1 MNIILCIISY
11 FVIGFIIGIVIC
23 KIKGKEWC
31 RANDEFDGDLFA
43 KGEFDV
49 ELFENNAE
57 GIMICSTFFWGMFV
71 AGTILFSPFLIIFY
85 FIKYIAKK
93 FQE

>member
-31 RANDEFDGDLFA
+31 RANDEFEIGW
-43 KGEFDV
+43 FD
-49 ELFENNAE
+49 NNAQ
-57 GIMICSTFFWGMFV
+57 GIMYNSTIFWGFV
-71 AGTILFSPFLIIFY
+71 VGCAILFSPFLIIQ
-85 FIKYIAKK
+85 FIITYTSEKL
-93 FQE
+93 QE